1 MKKLVLGYTRTGI
14 TVFLPT
20 RRAPAP
26 EDFVGWTRGDHVD
39 ASRILAEHGER
50 EDDKETGTWCTTW
63 ARVHRATARAGR
75 HSRGVRGAAE
85 TVIRPGR
92 RSR

>member
-20 RRAPAP
+20 RKAPDP
-26 EDFVGWTRGDHVD
+26 EDFADWTRGDHVD

-50 EDDKETGTWCTTW
+50 TGDQVGDWCTTW
-63 ARVHRATARAGR
+63 ARAHRATARAP
-75 HSRGVRGAAE
+75 RGNHTRNVRGAAE
-85 TVIRPGR
+85 TIIRPSR
-92 RSR
+92 RR